1 MNERFSRFTK
11 LIGEEA
17 LSALS
22 QKRVIVFG
30 LGGVGGS
37 AAEALARSGIGA
49 LDLVDKDTFEES
61 NLNRQLFAT
70 EATLGLLKTDAAA
83 SRLFSI
89 NPSLHIKKH
98 PLFYLPETADVF
110 DLHEYDFVLDCID
123 NVTAKLCLIE
133 RALAAGTPIISSMG
147 AGNRMDPSRLQ
158 VEDLAKTSIDPLAK
172 VMRQELRKRG
182 IEHLPVVYSTETP
195 VKTGSST
202 PGSSAFVPPA
212 AGLLMAS
219 YAIRSMLGQPL

>member
-11 LIGEEA
+11 LIGQEA

-70 EATLGLLKTDAAA
+70 EATLGLMKTDAAA
-83 SRLFSI
+83 SRLLSI

-98 PLFYLPETADVF
+98 PLFYLPETADAF

-147 AGNRMDPSRLQ
+147 AGNRMDPSKLQ